1 MEKNDLKNI
10 NHEETNYL
18 EDNMDMI
25 FGTEFFYS
33 PQDGKLINRLLTNYS
48 GLTETIITND

>member
-1 MEKNDLKNI
+1 MKSNNTIKTNY
-10 NHEETNYL
+10 EETNYL

-48 GLTETIITND
+48 GLTESIITNG

>member
-1 MEKNDLKNI
+1 MEMNDLKNI
-10 NHEETNYL
+10 NREETNYL

-48 GLTETIITND
+48 GITETTITND

>member
-1 MEKNDLKNI
+1 MNDLKNI
-10 NHEETNYL
+10 NREETNYL

-48 GLTETIITND
+48 GITETTITND